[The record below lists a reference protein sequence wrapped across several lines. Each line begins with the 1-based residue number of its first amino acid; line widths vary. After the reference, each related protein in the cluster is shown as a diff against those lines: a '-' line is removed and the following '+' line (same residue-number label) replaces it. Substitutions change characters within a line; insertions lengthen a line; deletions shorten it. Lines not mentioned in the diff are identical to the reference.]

1 MKRVW
6 IFLIVI
12 LAWGPIL
19 AGLPEAEAQSV
30 SRIVF
35 VTAKPGVKAQLE
47 QAIRTQMEWRRL
59 QQDEWRWVVWE
70 YVTGRS
76 PGRYAIATFGHRWGD
91 FDKPKVVPWVEE
103 ADNGSLA
110 ALCETAP
117 VVQYFE
123 HLDQVSRAGEE
134 NQELGMAEVVVFQ
147 LHFGKSAQF
156 YETLPKFAQ
165 VMDKYK
171 PSVRFEWF
179 ELLDGGETPLF
190 MVIVPQASWSG
201 FERMQESVMDQM
213 VLMLGKEK
221 ALAVLDRLG
230 ASVKS
235 QHRDLVR
242 LRQDLSYLGTPPPAP
257 GE

>member
-1 MKRVW
+1 MKRLW

-12 LAWGPIL
+12 SAWGLIL
-19 AGLPEAEAQSV
+19 LGPHGADAQSV
-30 SRIVF
+30 GRIVF
-35 VTAKPGVKAQLE
+35 LTAKPGVKAQLE
-47 QAIRTQMEWRRL
+47 QAIRAQMEWRRQ
-59 QQDEWRWVVWE
+59 QQDEWRWTVWE
-70 YVTGRS
+70 YVTGS
-76 PGRYAIATFGHRWGD
+76 SQGRYAIATFGHNWGD
-91 FDKPKVVPWVEE
+91 FDTPKVVPWVEE

-117 VVQYFE
+117 IVQYFE
-123 HLDQVSRAGEE
+123 HMDRVSRAGEG
-134 NQELGMAEVVVFQ
+134 NQVPNLAELVVFQ

-190 MVIVPQASWSG
+190 MVIVPQANWSG
-201 FERMQESVMDQM
+201 FEKLKESVMDQM
-213 VLMLGKEK
+213 VLMMGKQK
-221 ALAVLDRLG
+221 ALAVLNRMG

-235 QHRDLVR
+235 QRRDLVR
-242 LRQDLSYLGTPPPAP
+242 LRQDLSSPGTPPPAP
-257 GE
+257 GK

>member
-1 MKRVW
+1 MKRVC
-6 IFLIVI
+6 IFLIAI

-19 AGLPEAEAQSV
+19 VGLPEAEAQSV
-30 SRIVF
+30 GRIVF

-47 QAIRTQMEWRRL
+47 QAIRTQMEWRRQ

-70 YVTGRS
+70 YVTGHS

-103 ADNGSLA
+103 ADNGSLTSF
-110 ALCETAP
+110 CETAP

-123 HLDQVSRAGEE
+123 HLDRVSRAGEE
-134 NQELGMAEVVVFQ
+134 KQELGMAEVVVFQ

-156 YETLPKFAQ
+156 YETLPTFAQ

-190 MVIVPQASWSG
+190 MVIVPQANWSG

-213 VLMLGKEK
+213 VKMLGKQK

-235 QHRDLVR
+235 QSRDLVR
-242 LRQDLSYLGTPPPAP
+242 LRHDLSYLGTPLPAP
-257 GE
+257 GK

>member
-6 IFLIVI
+6 IFLIAI
-12 LAWGPIL
+12 SAWGLIL
-19 AGLPEAEAQSV
+19 LGPHGAEAQSV
-30 SRIVF
+30 GRIVF
-35 VTAKPGVKAQLE
+35 LTAKPGAKAQLE
-47 QAIRTQMEWRRL
+47 QAIRTHMEWRRQ
-59 QQDEWRWVVWE
+59 QQDEWRWIVWE
-70 YVTGRS
+70 YVTGS
-76 PGRYAIATFGHRWGD
+76 SQGRYAIATFGHNWGD

-117 VVQYFE
+117 IVQYFE
-123 HLDQVSRAGEE
+123 HMDRVSRAGEG
-134 NQELGMAEVVVFQ
+134 NQVPNMAEVVVFQ

-190 MVIVPQASWSG
+190 MVIVPQANWSG
-201 FERMQESVMDQM
+201 FEKLKESVMDQM
-213 VLMLGKEK
+213 VLLVGKQK
-221 ALAVLDRLG
+221 ALAVLDRMG

-235 QHRDLVR
+235 QRRDLVR
-242 LRQDLSYLGTPPPAP
+242 LRQDLSYSGTPPPAP
-257 GE
+257 GK